1 MQYESPNQAP
11 PVLERFPYYIFALVA
26 DNDLSHDVVTN
37 IKNRNLLVRLRT
49 GELALAIGSHIRNDP
64 ADDTLA
70 TIGCS
75 AEDCD
80 IVIDDA
86 SCTLSHTQCAFRIK
100 DETGA
105 VMLYDLST
113 EGDMLVS
120 GRGVPG
126 HDFNRMLKP
135 RKIMIH
141 NHFNNVFSMGGT
153 KRDLYRF
160 LVAWRPLDA
169 GENGDEK
176 CRKAMQFIRNKAPV
190 MREVQ
195 TEYGADFVSAHQVD
209 FDSDLDSMAGYDNSE
224 PLLDSRKWYRE
235 LDTANVAEAVKNDL
249 TWPMTNRE
257 FTPGGV
263 FMVKKQRPVAIR

>member
-11 PVLERFPYYIFALVA
+11 PVLERFPHYIFALVA

-37 IKNRNLLVRLRT
+37 MKNRHLLVRLRT

-70 TIGCS
+70 TMGCS

-80 IVIDDA
+80 IAIDDA
-86 SCTLSHTQCAFRIK
+86 SCTLSHTQCAFRIN

-105 VMLYDLST
+105 VMLYDLSKK
-113 EGDMLVS
+113 GDMLVS

-126 HDFNRMLKP
+126 HDFNRMLEP

-141 NHFNNVFSMGGT
+141 NRFNNIFSMGGT

-160 LVAWRPLDA
+160 LVDWRPLDA

-176 CRKAMQFIRNKAPV
+176 CQKTMEHIRNKAPV
-190 MREVQ
+190 IRKVQ
-195 TEYGADFVSAHQVD
+195 TENQADFVSAHQFG
-209 FDSDLDSMAGYDNSE
+209 FDSDLESMAGYDNSE
-224 PLLDSRKWYRE
+224 TLLSSRKWYRE
-235 LDTANVAEAVKNDL
+235 LDTADAAEAVKNDL
-249 TWPMTNRE
+249 TWSMTNRKL
-257 FTPGGV
+257 TAGSSSWLRNDAPS
-263 FMVKKQRPVAIR
+263 R